1 MNIFTYIQHLY
12 TAFVLCKYV
21 LTYIFSNYYKINKEG
36 RTAVCLESNWGTASI
51 HGGSERVAVAC
62 SCPLIR
68 KQSSFPGKV
77 TCFQLYKSSHT

>member
-36 RTAVCLESNWGTASI
+36 RPPVCLESNWGTASI
-51 HGGSERVAVAC
+51 HGGSERVAWWLAAVLL
-62 SCPLIR
+62 SGNSLPM
-68 KQSSFPGKV
+68 FPTV
-77 TCFQLYKSSHT
+77 

>member
-36 RTAVCLESNWGTASI
+36 RTPVCLESNWGTASI
-51 HGGSERVAVAC
+51 HGGSERVAWWLAAVHL
-62 SCPLIR
+62 SGNSLPFLGR
-68 KQSSFPGKV
+68 
-77 TCFQLYKSSHT
+77 